1 MIANIERKL
10 TLEAVLDEIA
20 KSPVAPDE
28 KLLRAWTAQYPQ
40 YAAGIVAFATDWIA
54 MEVACP
60 QQEVTDEDVSLVLN
74 RTMSR
79 VQGIMDAGERSE
91 QLMDLAADIRSA
103 GYDFDAFQRAAGIDR
118 SILDSLVARLVKAST
133 IPHQLV
139 RDTAELLNRSLDN
152 VRNYFRL
159 PPQPIAAYK
168 SRAQPEIKQV
178 DFATLIENS
187 KLSDKERVRW
197 RNEPIDPALRE

>member
-1 MIANIERKL
+1 MTANIDRKP

-20 KSPVAPDE
+20 GSPVVPNE
-28 KLLRAWTAQYPQ
+28 TLLRAWTTQYPEFASQ
-40 YAAGIVAFATDWIA
+40 IVAFVTDWIA
-54 MEVACP
+54 MDVASTP
-60 QQEVTDEDVSLVLN
+60 HDVTDEDVSLVLN

-79 VQGIMDAGERSE
+79 VQGILDAGERSE
-91 QLMDLAADIRSA
+91 QLTDLATDIRAA
-103 GYDFDAFQRAAGIDR
+103 GYDFDTFQRAAGIDR
-118 SILDSLVARLVKAST
+118 SILDSLIARLVKAST
-133 IPHQLV
+133 IPHPLV

-159 PPQPIAAYK
+159 PPQAVGAYK

-178 DFATLIENS
+178 DFAMLLEHS

-197 RNEPIDPALRE
+197 RNAPLDPVLRE